1 MANDKRRHG
10 FRDNYFQDHS
20 RKIVLGE
27 NGNPKVEYVY
37 EGIYHTLNASD
48 RQWRLSKLLFPL
60 LTAAGVICLVSAM
73 MTEVPGNHIKDLAML
88 QAISLLLFFGMG
100 VGAFSRMTA
109 PRHMTRWEYRMGVAT
124 LREFS
129 LLVMLSLG
137 ALLADE
143 LISALLGRITFDAAN
158 GALWLKLAACFALV
172 LVQYRLVKKETYLE
186 QVSDD
191 LPHGIDITNDF
202 QAMP

>member
-1 MANDKRRHG
+1 MEDEKQRYG
-10 FRDNYFQDHS
+10 FRDGYFQDHS
-20 RKIVLGE
+20 RKIILGE

-37 EGIYHTLNASD
+37 EGIYHTLDASD
-48 RQWRLSKLLFPL
+48 RQWRISKLLFPL

-88 QAISLLLFFGMG
+88 QAVSLLLFFGMG
-100 VGAFSRMTA
+100 VGAFCRITA
-109 PRHMTRWEYRMGVAT
+109 PRHMTRWEYRMGVVT

-129 LLVMLSLG
+129 LLLMLSLG

-143 LISALLGRITFDAAN
+143 IISALLGRIALDGAN
-158 GALWLKLAACFALV
+158 ALLWLKLAACFALA
-172 LVQYRLVKKETYLE
+172 LVQYRLVKKETYQE
-186 QVSDD
+186 QISDD

-202 QAMP
+202 EAMP